1 MYATV
6 RENELVYTRDE
17 VRRAKLAYELVRN
30 SGYPSPSEV
39 VHLLQ
44 DGNVRG
50 IPATLGRADVER
62 AYRIYGVHPEYV
74 RGKMTNKKVNRAQ
87 VDLSLRSTDKRLRLS
102 VDVMHID
109 GNMFMVAVTAHV
121 FRSIFTVGCV

>member
-6 RENELVYTRDE
+6 QENELVYTRDE
-17 VRRAKLAYELVRN
+17 VRRAKLAHELVRN

-50 IPATLGRADVER
+50 IPATLGKADVER
-62 AYRIYGVHPEYV
+62 AYRIYGVHPE
-74 RGKMTNKKVNRAQ
+74 T
-87 VDLSLRSTDKRLRLS
+87 
-102 VDVMHID
+102 
-109 GNMFMVAVTAHV
+109 
-121 FRSIFTVGCV
+121 